1 MYILYTLRECL
12 CKEKLQHRPSR
23 CMCARACVYTSSA
36 RREKMSSEMK
46 GENVK
51 RREEENGIK
60 KKKRKKRGENIS
72 FALGVY

>member
-1 MYILYTLRECL
+1 
-12 CKEKLQHRPSR
+12 
-23 CMCARACVYTSSA
+23 MCARACVYTSSA